1 MAEKYVGFDV
11 HAATTSYCV
20 QDSKGKV
27 VAEGVV
33 ETGAAELVSLVKSF
47 VGKIHL
53 TFEEGT
59 KRRGYMTCSSGLL
72 PSWLYVIP
80 ASSESKATRTTEWMR
95 GNYLGF

>member
-33 ETGAAELVSLVKSF
+33 KTGAQSL
-47 VGKIHL
+47 
-53 TFEEGT
+53 
-59 KRRGYMTCSSGLL
+59 
-72 PSWLYVIP
+72 
-80 ASSESKATRTTEWMR
+80 
-95 GNYLGF
+95 

>member
-33 ETGAAELVSLVKSF
+33 ETGAAELVSLVKRF
-47 VGKIHL
+47 VGKIPL
-53 TFEEGT
+53 TLALVNNVVSAGI
-59 KRRGYMTCSSGLL
+59 
-72 PSWLYVIP
+72 IP
-80 ASSESKATRTTEWMR
+80 PRILSQTWR
-95 GNYLGF
+95 